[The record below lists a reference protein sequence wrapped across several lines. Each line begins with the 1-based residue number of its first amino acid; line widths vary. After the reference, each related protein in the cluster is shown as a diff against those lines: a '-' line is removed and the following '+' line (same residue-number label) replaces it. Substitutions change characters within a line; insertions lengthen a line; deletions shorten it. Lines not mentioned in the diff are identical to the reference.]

1 MKNFVLLEENHFEDT
16 APALA
21 GLSFRHHRE
30 ANSFPEGA
38 RRQQSLQIPNWAR
51 KTVSDCGRRWRN
63 QYLRRNS
70 SWWWRLARRAS
81 SPWVFWFSPCF
92 FFPIFREPAVERLH
106 PCCSTC
112 SELRGPVTGFSCLLS
127 SLFTEQN
134 RFFFPLQN
142 TEGFTLLPQARG
154 CAFLF
159 AQAPPVS
166 RWLPPSLQLINTT
179 INPFQFPA
187 PIADSIS
194 SGFSLHLLQEAHYLT
209 QP

>member
-1 MKNFVLLEENHFEDT
+1 MVALGQESVLPLGFMVL
-16 APALA
+16 PL
-21 GLSFRHHRE
+21 
-30 ANSFPEGA
+30 
-38 RRQQSLQIPNWAR
+38 
-51 KTVSDCGRRWRN
+51 
-63 QYLRRNS
+63 
-70 SWWWRLARRAS
+70 
-81 SPWVFWFSPCF
+81 F
-92 FFPIFREPAVERLH
+92 FFSIFREPTVERLH

-112 SELRGPVTGFSCLLS
+112 SELCGPVTGFSCLLS

>member
-1 MKNFVLLEENHFEDT
+1 MKNFVILEENHFEDT

-21 GLSFRHHRE
+21 GLSFRHRRE
-30 ANSFPEGA
+30 ANRFPEGA
-38 RRQQSLQIPNWAR
+38 GRQQSLQIPNWAR

-92 FFPIFREPAVERLH
+92 FFPSSGSPPWRGSTLAVPPVQSFVGLLRVFMSPFISLH
-106 PCCSTC
+106 RT
-112 SELRGPVTGFSCLLS
+112 EQVFFS
-127 SLFTEQN
+127 FTEHRGFYPAATSPWL
-134 RFFFPLQN
+134 RFSLCP
-142 TEGFTLLPQARG
+142 GS
-154 CAFLF
+154 
-159 AQAPPVS
+159 PVS
-166 RWLPPSLQLINTT
+166 RWLQPSLQLINTT

-187 PIADSIS
+187 PIPDSIS

-209 QP
+209 QL